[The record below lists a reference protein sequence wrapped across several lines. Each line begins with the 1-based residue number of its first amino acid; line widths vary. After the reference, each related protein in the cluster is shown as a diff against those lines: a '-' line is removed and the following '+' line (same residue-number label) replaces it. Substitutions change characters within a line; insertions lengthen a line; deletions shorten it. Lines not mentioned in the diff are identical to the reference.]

1 MDRLKTSEGLS
12 HYIRYTRARDVDN
25 RKGLQRSSDGDLW
38 WRVGLRCCA
47 VAGEERRG
55 ARKNASVARSGR
67 FSPVL
72 HRIGRIR
79 PTILRSA
86 REQLQ
91 LFSGRVLAGIK
102 PEQTCNGA
110 WRLFSDTVRE
120 AA

>member
-12 HYIRYTRARDVDN
+12 HYIRYTRAHDVDN
-25 RKGLQRSSDGDLW
+25 RKGLQRSSDGARGVALVCAAALW
-38 WRVGLRCCA
+38 QGKND
-47 VAGEERRG
+47 
-55 ARKNASVARSGR
+55 ARPKNASVARSGR

-110 WRLFSDTVRE
+110 LFSDTVRE

>member
-1 MDRLKTSEGLS
+1 VTSIIGKAF
-12 HYIRYTRARDVDN
+12 R
-25 RKGLQRSSDGDLW
+25 GLQTGTCGGAL
-38 WRVGLRCCA
+38 VCA
-47 VAGEERRG
+47 AAAGGSG

-72 HRIGRIR
+72 HRIGRIT
-79 PTILRSA
+79 PTILQLA

-91 LFSGRVLAGIK
+91 LFSGRVLAGVK